1 LQHLYAYGC
10 KTGLPSGETKLDPR
24 FDLVT
29 RGIATYWEQLAGR
42 WAVPGYDKATYST
55 PEKAMAAG
63 NTYGQKIKA
72 LFDQLM
78 AMSVSEADVERYFPS
93 KVEAPKQDVTEQETT
108 KPEAPEEKP
117 ETPKD
122 TTTKPEVEDNKPEID
137 TEKVNNLLDILT
149 KILTY
154 ILDFFKKK

>member
-1 LQHLYAYGC
+1 M
-10 KTGLPSGETKLDPR
+10 S
-24 FDLVT
+24 
-29 RGIATYWEQLAGR
+29 
-42 WAVPGYDKATYST
+42 
-55 PEKAMAAG
+55 
-63 NTYGQKIKA
+63 
-72 LFDQLM
+72 
-78 AMSVSEADVERYFPS
+78 MSVSEADVERYFPS
-93 KVEAPKQDVTEQETT
+93 KTETPKQDVTEQETT
-108 KPEAPEEKP
+108 KPETPEEKP